1 MLLKRF
7 SWDKAAMKSP
17 TQSSLQKNL
26 RREHSWLTAFS
37 CHFFLR
43 NEGGQPRPQL
53 PCVAAVVR
61 PLSRVRP
68 FEAPWTVAQ
77 QASLSLTLFQ
87 SVPKFMSTESVRLP
101 CAPPIQMSELQQEVL
116 GPEIPVWP
124 EPHLMASLMEYVVEH
139 MPAIQETWVWSLGWE
154 DPLEKEM
161 TVHSN
166 ILAWGILWKE
176 EPGGLQSIGSQRVG
190 HDWTTNTY
198 LLLIPLL

>member
-26 RREHSWLTAFS
+26 CRKHSWLTTFS

-43 NEGGQPRPQL
+43 NEGGQPRSQL
-53 PCVAAVVR
+53 PCVAAVVQ
-61 PLSRVRP
+61 PLSRVRL

-87 SVPKFMSTESVRLP
+87 SLPKFMSTEVVMLL
-101 CAPPIQMSELQQEVL
+101 CASPIQMSELQQEVL

-124 EPHLMASLMEYVVEH
+124 GPHLMASLMAYVVKH

-161 TVHSN
+161 TIHSN
-166 ILAWGILWKE
+166 ILAWWILWKE
-176 EPGGLQSIGSQRVG
+176 EPGGLQFMGSQRVG
-190 HDWTTNTY
+190 HD
-198 LLLIPLL
+198 